1 MLQLPGAQG
10 VPANPGGHQSK
21 KGTLM
26 PTYRVRKTETYYTD
40 VEADSPEEA
49 QAEAAQV
56 PDYDW
61 EQSDGPGYEV
71 EGEIG

>member
-1 MLQLPGAQG
+1 
-10 VPANPGGHQSK
+10 
-21 KGTLM
+21 M
-26 PTYRVRKTETYYTD
+26 PTYRVRKIETCYTD

-56 PDYDW
+56 PDYDR
-61 EQSDGPGYEV
+61 EQSDGPEYEV